1 MLEAWLSLK
10 KTLQCKPQPNQVHD
24 PKTTRQQKGNQRTK
38 LSNLE
43 SSNTK
48 DFIQGSKRHLKKSL
62 SYRGDID
69 ITSPITNEIVLDS
82 SNNGTSRCC
91 PCPQSN
97 SGNKASEGS
106 HRTRRSATSSKITMT
121 YHVDYNE
128 ANVSS
133 NTSTLVQMD
142 SDGCST
148 LTCHK
153 CGKKLKNL
161 DAVEA
166 HHISEHSVTELEE
179 DSSRQ
184 IIETICGSGTS
195 SINNSE
201 NMVGQIDC
209 ILKVL
214 NVPKTLACFEE
225 YRAKVKDNAE
235 KLQKKH
241 PRCVA
246 DGNELLRFHGTT
258 ISCSLG
264 TNSSSLCTLD
274 YCGICQILRNGF
286 FTNKEFHGASGVYT
300 TSTSRKAFESIS
312 IMTSHERP
320 FARKSVIVCRV
331 IAGRIYSPLE
341 EIEEERADS
350 EFDSLSENTNGH
362 SDAEELYVLNPKA
375 LLPCFVIIYKQQ
387 TDKARRLGGS
397 AQA

>member
-1 MLEAWLSLK
+1 MLEAWVSLK

-24 PKTTRQQKGNQRTK
+24 PKITRQQKGNQRTK
-38 LSNLE
+38 SSNLE

-48 DFIQGSKRHLKKSL
+48 DFIQGSKGHLKKSL

-166 HHISEHSVTELEE
+166 HHISEHSGNNRLIFPSETE
-179 DSSRQ
+179 
-184 IIETICGSGTS
+184 
-195 SINNSE
+195 
-201 NMVGQIDC
+201 M
-209 ILKVL
+209 
-214 NVPKTLACFEE
+214 P
-225 YRAKVKDNAE
+225 
-235 KLQKKH
+235 
-241 PRCVA
+241 
-246 DGNELLRFHGTT
+246 
-258 ISCSLG
+258 
-264 TNSSSLCTLD
+264 
-274 YCGICQILRNGF
+274 
-286 FTNKEFHGASGVYT
+286 EF
-300 TSTSRKAFESIS
+300 
-312 IMTSHERP
+312 
-320 FARKSVIVCRV
+320 
-331 IAGRIYSPLE
+331 
-341 EIEEERADS
+341 
-350 EFDSLSENTNGH
+350 
-362 SDAEELYVLNPKA
+362 
-375 LLPCFVIIYKQQ
+375 
-387 TDKARRLGGS
+387 
-397 AQA
+397 

>member
-166 HHISEHSVTELEE
+166 HHISEHSGNNRLIFPSETE
-179 DSSRQ
+179 
-184 IIETICGSGTS
+184 
-195 SINNSE
+195 
-201 NMVGQIDC
+201 M
-209 ILKVL
+209 
-214 NVPKTLACFEE
+214 P
-225 YRAKVKDNAE
+225 
-235 KLQKKH
+235 
-241 PRCVA
+241 
-246 DGNELLRFHGTT
+246 
-258 ISCSLG
+258 
-264 TNSSSLCTLD
+264 
-274 YCGICQILRNGF
+274 
-286 FTNKEFHGASGVYT
+286 EF
-300 TSTSRKAFESIS
+300 
-312 IMTSHERP
+312 
-320 FARKSVIVCRV
+320 
-331 IAGRIYSPLE
+331 
-341 EIEEERADS
+341 
-350 EFDSLSENTNGH
+350 
-362 SDAEELYVLNPKA
+362 
-375 LLPCFVIIYKQQ
+375 
-387 TDKARRLGGS
+387 
-397 AQA
+397 

>member
-1 MLEAWLSLK
+1 M
-10 KTLQCKPQPNQVHD
+10 
-24 PKTTRQQKGNQRTK
+24 
-38 LSNLE
+38 
-43 SSNTK
+43 
-48 DFIQGSKRHLKKSL
+48 I
-62 SYRGDID
+62 Y
-69 ITSPITNEIVLDS
+69 
-82 SNNGTSRCC
+82 
-91 PCPQSN
+91 
-97 SGNKASEGS
+97 
-106 HRTRRSATSSKITMT
+106 
-121 YHVDYNE
+121 
-128 ANVSS
+128 VSF
-133 NTSTLVQMD
+133 
-142 SDGCST
+142 
-148 LTCHK
+148 
-153 CGKKLKNL
+153 
-161 DAVEA
+161 
-166 HHISEHSVTELEE
+166 HIYCFAVTELEE

-258 ISCSLG
+258 IACSLG

-286 FTNKEFHGASGVYT
+286 STNKEFHGALGVYT
-300 TSTSRKAFESIS
+300 TSTSGKAFESIS

-320 FARKSVIVCRV
+320 FPRKSVIVCRV